1 MCNPLSIFVF
11 LNKQRKRQMGKREK
25 GKEEM
30 GKRTAEE
37 EEGE

>member
-1 MCNPLSIFVF
+1 